1 MIVKL
6 SIVFFINNVYK
17 WYDFNICEL
26 YYVNVFIIILLIL
39 VVDMFI
45 YFFYIIDWYFVGV

>member
-26 YYVNVFIIILLIL
+26 YYVNVFVIILLIL

-45 YFFYIIDWYFVGV
+45 YFFI